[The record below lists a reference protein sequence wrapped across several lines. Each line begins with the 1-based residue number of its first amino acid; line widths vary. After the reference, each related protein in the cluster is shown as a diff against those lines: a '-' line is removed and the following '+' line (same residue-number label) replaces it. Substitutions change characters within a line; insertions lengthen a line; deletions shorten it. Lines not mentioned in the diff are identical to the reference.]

1 MLSDVLFRMIN
12 ELRGFA
18 PIGMMEQWNCG
29 MMGFTKTEFKAH
41 NFALI
46 FLF

>member
-1 MLSDVLFRMIN
+1 M
-12 ELRGFA
+12 ELWNDGFQV
-18 PIGMMEQWNCG
+18 GMMEQWNCG
-29 MMGFTKTEFKAH
+29 MMGFKKTELKAH